1 MNWGIV
7 FRSLPTYAEAA
18 LLTVRVALFG
28 IAGALL
34 VGMCCAVAQH
44 FRLPVVRQV
53 AAAYIEISR
62 NTPLLVQLF
71 FLYYGLPKLGVR
83 LDQELCAI
91 IGLAFLGG
99 SFMAE
104 TCAAGWT
111 RWNRSSCS
119 HPSAWD

>member
-44 FRLPVVRQV
+44 FRLPV
-53 AAAYIEISR
+53 A
-62 NTPLLVQLF
+62 T
-71 FLYYGLPKLGVR
+71 
-83 LDQELCAI
+83 
-91 IGLAFLGG
+91 
-99 SFMAE
+99 
-104 TCAAGWT
+104 
-111 RWNRSSCS
+111 
-119 HPSAWD
+119 

>member
-44 FRLPVVRQV
+44 FRLPVARQV

-71 FLYYGLPKLGVR
+71 FLYYGLPKLGVAAVSWPR
-83 LDQELCAI
+83 P
-91 IGLAFLGG
+91 
-99 SFMAE
+99 
-104 TCAAGWT
+104 CAAGLT